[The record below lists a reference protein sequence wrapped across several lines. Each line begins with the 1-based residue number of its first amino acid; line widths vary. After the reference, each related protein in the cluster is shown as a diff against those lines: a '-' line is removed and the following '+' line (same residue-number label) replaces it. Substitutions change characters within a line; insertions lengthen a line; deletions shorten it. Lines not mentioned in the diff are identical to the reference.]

1 MRTPSIAAICMAD
14 LKKIEPVFSLPSLLA
29 PTGASDPSLEV
40 DVVVVVEELPD
51 PLEDELLEE
60 DPEEELSK
68 LEEVVSEWVS
78 KPVLRGLVTGKF
90 TFTPS

>member
-1 MRTPSIAAICMAD
+1 MAD
-14 LKKIEPVFSLPSLLA
+14 LKKTEPELVFFTPSLST

-40 DVVVVVEELPD
+40 EVVVVVEVLPD

-68 LEEVVSEWVS
+68 LEEVVSKWVS
-78 KPVLRGLVTGKF
+78 KPVLSGWVTGKF